1 MAKSVGNIFLLH
13 EALDAYGRDALIMYF
28 CGGHYRQPIE
38 FDDERLEEATARVQR
53 IREAGRR
60 LAEGPSAPWSEQL
73 RERFFDALANDFNT
87 PEALAAVFT
96 WVREANR
103 AADAVGADD
112 LREMLAVLGLEN
124 LLDSEAVEVPA
135 DVMSLVEERERARVA
150 RDFAVADRLR
160 EQIGERGWVVR
171 DGPDGAE
178 VLPAR

>member
-1 MAKSVGNIFLLH
+1 
-13 EALDAYGRDALIMYF
+13 
-28 CGGHYRQPIE
+28 
-38 FDDERLEEATARVQR
+38 
-53 IREAGRR
+53 
-60 LAEGPSAPWSEQL
+60 
-73 RERFFDALANDFNT
+73 
-87 PEALAAVFT
+87 
-96 WVREANR
+96 
-103 AADAVGADD
+103 
-112 LREMLAVLGLEN
+112 MLAVLGLEN